1 MTAAGRCINLKA
13 LFPIL
18 CWAGYAVT
26 SAVENTETAAVSV
39 DAGRLRL
46 TDPAGAAG
54 VLLGMRCRDCG
65 IYLFG
70 PAVFCPACTA
80 ADLEPVELSRQGT
93 LYSYTIVRVPPA
105 GWPGPVPYVLGE
117 VELPEGPHILAEVID
132 CPEGDLAIGLAVEL
146 AMQPVVTSDSGPTR
160 IVYKWRPAAGGK
172 GAAP

>member
-1 MTAAGRCINLKA
+1 MNSSAANA
-13 LFPIL
+13 
-18 CWAGYAVT
+18 
-26 SAVENTETAAVSV
+26 ETAPVSV

-54 VLLGMRCRDCG
+54 VLLGMRCQACG

-80 ADLEPVELSRQGT
+80 ADLEAVELSRQGT

-132 CPEGDLAIGLAVEL
+132 CPAAELAIGLAVEL
-146 AMQPVVTSDSGPTR
+146 AVQPVAAAESGPPR
-160 IVYKWRPAAGGK
+160 IVYKWRPAGGGK
-172 GAAP
+172 GVAS

>member
-1 MTAAGRCINLKA
+1 M
-13 LFPIL
+13 
-18 CWAGYAVT
+18 T
-26 SAVENTETAAVSV
+26 SAVENNETAPVSV

-46 TDPAGAAG
+46 TDPTGAAG

-65 IYLFG
+65 VYLFG

-105 GWPGPVPYVLGE
+105 GWPGPVPYALGE

-132 CPEGDLAIGLAVEL
+132 CPEGELAIGLAVEL
-146 AMQPVVTSDSGPTR
+146 AMQPVTAADSGPTR

-172 GAAP
+172 GVAP